1 MIVHFVPSCLTPKM
15 DGKVVIEEGGSVFGF
30 LLDDVTELSELF
42 IIVLTSEKRNELQ
55 FDQKKINRKL
65 TFW

>member
-1 MIVHFVPSCLTPKM
+1 LTPKI
-15 DGKVVIEEGGSVFGF
+15 DGKLVMEEGDSVFGF

-55 FDQKKINRKL
+55 FDQKKINRKIM
-65 TFW
+65 FW